1 MGEFSVEM
9 WLVATSEEVPDDA
22 VRSSGGGKPPPRF
35 WLGETERPVSENRDK
50 RGPVGRVFDLFSLRR
65 TAPDRRLPRLDAALE
80 AELLQAF
87 APRTTDP
94 PFKTAELASFARF
107 LLENRD
113 RYPVLVSRATE
124 QPSASMSEL
133 RVEMWLLATAEEV
146 PRDEARKY
154 WNVKE
159 SMVDDLI
166 DRTPHFWIGE
176 TEVEIPGNRDLRGP
190 VGRVHDL
197 LSFRGT
203 IPDWQLPKLDAALES
218 ELLQAFAPRTTD
230 PPFKTI
236 DPASFAQFLSKS
248 RGRSLFTIDRLLEN

>member
-1 MGEFSVEM
+1 
-9 WLVATSEEVPDDA
+9 
-22 VRSSGGGKPPPRF
+22 
-35 WLGETERPVSENRDK
+35 
-50 RGPVGRVFDLFSLRR
+50 
-65 TAPDRRLPRLDAALE
+65 
-80 AELLQAF
+80 
-87 APRTTDP
+87 
-94 PFKTAELASFARF
+94 
-107 LLENRD
+107 
-113 RYPVLVSRATE
+113 
-124 QPSASMSEL
+124 MSEL